1 MCGEQRTAAAA
12 SDDQA
17 IMALAMNS
25 LTRQMAVAALL
36 LAAVLA
42 LFIAAQSG
50 ERRLAAASREVEL
63 AAERQNA
70 LGELWQL
77 VRQAESSQRGY
88 ILVDN
93 SEYLVPYQQAS
104 GNLPQ
109 AQHRVERA
117 FAAASGA
124 TRADIDE
131 VLHLIDAKFVEMHA
145 ALELFRTQGRSAA
158 VELIR
163 TDVGA
168 QEMTKIDDRVRRIQ
182 AHETDMILEAS
193 RAWRTGRWVSLA
205 TTGTALAASVALL
218 LALMRLARRHMRSK
232 ELEAA
237 ELAERQAELERIVA
251 RRTEELSELST
262 HLQSVAE
269 QEKSSL
275 SRELH
280 DELGGLLVAARMDIS
295 WIEERLRSEDPEVR
309 AHFERVHEALQSGVD
324 LKRRVVENL
333 RPSLLDN
340 LGVFPAL
347 HWHVADTCGRAGLQF
362 IERYPDEELQLTAEA
377 SITVYRI
384 VQEALTNVLRH
395 ARAQTVEISINLQP
409 HWLIIRIRD
418 DGVGLPPEQLR
429 GLRSHGLAAMR
440 HRATGLGGRWRAYP
454 HEHGGTEIEVRLPAG
469 RVLAPALA
477 SPV

>member
-1 MCGEQRTAAAA
+1 
-12 SDDQA
+12 
-17 IMALAMNS
+17 MAVVMNS
-25 LTRQMAVAALL
+25 LTRQMGVAALL
-36 LAAVLA
+36 LVAVLA

-63 AAERQNA
+63 AAERESA

-77 VRQAESSQRGY
+77 ARQAESSQRGY
-88 ILVDN
+88 ILLDN
-93 SEYLVPYQQAS
+93 NEYLVPYQQAS

-109 AQHRVERA
+109 ALHRVDRA
-117 FAAASGA
+117 FAGALPA
-124 TRADIDE
+124 TRADVDE
-131 VLHLIDAKFVEMHA
+131 VLHLVGEKFAEMHA

-168 QEMTKIDDRVRRIQ
+168 QAMTQIDDRMRKLQ
-182 AHETDMILEAS
+182 KHETQMMLEGS

-205 TTGTALAASVALL
+205 TTGTALAASVVLL

-237 ELAERQAELERIVA
+237 ESAERQAELERLVA

-262 HLQSVAE
+262 HLQSLAE

-295 WIEERLRSEDPEVR
+295 WIQERLPSDDPEVQT
-309 AHFERVHEALQSGVD
+309 HFTRIHEALQSGVD

-347 HWHVADTCGRAGLQF
+347 RWHVADTCGRAGLKV
-362 IERYPDEELQLTAEA
+362 IERYPNEELRLTPDA
-377 SITVYRI
+377 SIAVYRI
-384 VQEALTNVLRH
+384 VQEALTNILKH
-395 ARAQTVEISINLQP
+395 ARAQMVEISIDVQGN
-409 HWLIIRIRD
+409 WLVMRIRD
-418 DGVGLPPEQLR
+418 DGVGLAPERLR
-429 GLRSHGLAAMR
+429 GLGSHGLVAMR
-440 HRATGLGGRWRAYP
+440 HRAAGLGGRWRARP
-454 HEHGGTEIEVRLPAG
+454 ANGGGTEIEVRLPAA
-469 RVLAPALA
+469 RVLAETQTSA
-477 SPV
+477 VH